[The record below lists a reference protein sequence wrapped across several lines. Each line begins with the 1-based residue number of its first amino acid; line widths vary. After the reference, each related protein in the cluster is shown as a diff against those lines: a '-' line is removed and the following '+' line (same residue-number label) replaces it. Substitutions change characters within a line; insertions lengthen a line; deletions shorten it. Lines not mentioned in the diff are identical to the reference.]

1 MSLTPSDIL
10 QRIRFDPGQ
19 KIGSVYDVVQLV
31 MRCHSGVASRNWT
44 SILKSYPE
52 VSQKVILFKFPG
64 QGQRLTPCAPTSTLV
79 EIAWLC
85 PGRAAKEFRRQGA
98 VTLCRA
104 LGGDLSLI
112 DEIRERHGLVNAQ
125 EQEMLLAG
133 TGVTAAEANG
143 QAIEDPE
150 ERRQRLRRM
159 SADTKA
165 IEVSTQ
171 KTALNVFEHLRVL
184 EAEAAEERDKMYF
197 KDAAFNYIQN
207 IFPST
212 RAIEGTQNAP
222 LTISTVAMEMGIR
235 LSREQNKIA
244 GMSAS
249 RLYREQHGTAP
260 PKHSQFVDGAV
271 RKVNTYTEADRD
283 IVETAI
289 GIAIEQ

>member
-10 QRIRFDPGQ
+10 QRIRFDPVQ
-19 KIGSVYDVVQLV
+19 KQGSVYDVIQLV
-31 MRCHSGVASRNWT
+31 TGCRKDATPTMFARMSEQFPDVRTLCSD
-44 SILKSYPE
+44 
-52 VSQKVILFKFPG
+52 FKFPG

-171 KTALNVFEHLRVL
+171 KTALDVFEHLRVL

-207 IFPST
+207 IFPSS